1 MGALDSLRI
10 LDFSTLLPGPL
21 ATMLLADM
29 GADVISVSAPG
40 KPDLMNCYPPVIEEL
55 GISASSAWLGRNKKT
70 IQLNL
75 KKPGAVAAIK
85 RLIQKYNIVVE
96 QFRPGVMKKLGLD
109 YETLHNDNPE
119 LIYCSITGYG
129 QNGPMAMRVDHD
141 INYVAISGN
150 MLMMDGNE
158 PQKVSI
164 PNFHLADIAGGGY
177 MTAIALLAAVQYREK
192 TGKGQYID
200 ISMLDGI
207 LPFSC
212 VEGAGVLAARQ
223 YPKGWKNLTVSG
235 VRNGP
240 HYDVYET
247 ADKKYMS
254 VGALEPK
261 FFSALCKNLE
271 QPEWADGQIIAK
283 DPDTLRAALQKIFK
297 EKTRAEWTEI
307 FSTADACVE
316 PVFDIAEMCSCE
328 QVVARGMTP
337 KVPLSLDPS
346 KTVEQIGNPIKLS
359 ESPVEYRHTAYPT
372 GYHTEEVLS
381 EIGCTDEEIA
391 LLSQS

>member
-1 MGALDSLRI
+1 MGALSSLKI

-29 GADVISVSAPG
+29 GADVVSVSAPG
-40 KPDLMNCYPPVIEEL
+40 RPDLMNQYPPVIEEL

-70 IQLNL
+70 IRLNL
-75 KKPGAVAAIK
+75 KKPDAVAAVRK
-85 RLIQKYNIVVE
+85 LIQKYDIIVE

-109 YETLHNDNPE
+109 YETLRRENPAI
-119 LIYCSITGYG
+119 IYCSITGYG

-150 MLMMDGNE
+150 MLMMDGQE

-200 ISMLDGI
+200 VSMLDGI
-207 LPFSC
+207 LPFAC
-212 VEGAGVLAARQ
+212 VEGAGVLAARH

-247 ADKKYMS
+247 ADKKFMS

-261 FFSALCKNLE
+261 FFSALCAALGR
-271 QPEWADGQIIAK
+271 PEWMDGKILAE
-283 DPDTLRAALQKIFK
+283 DPETLRAALRQIFR
-297 EKTRAEWTEI
+297 EKTRGEWTEI
-307 FSTADACVE
+307 FSQTDACVE
-316 PVFDIAEMCSCE
+316 PVYDIAEMCSCE
-328 QVVARGMTP
+328 QVIARGMTP
-337 KVPLSLDPS
+337 EVPLSTDRT
-346 KTVEQIGNPIKLS
+346 KTVQQIGNPIKLS
-359 ESPVEYRHTAYPT
+359 ESPVEYRHTAYPA
-372 GYHTEEVLS
+372 GYHTREILS
-381 EIGCTDEEIA
+381 GIGCTEEEIT
-391 LLSQS
+391 LLSE